1 VASPSVLEPVA
12 IIISLIFSFL
22 NYSIKIEIIKN
33 SKLDNE
39 KLSEIKIL
47 VDDRLNRFDFSKVI
61 VEKPW
66 GYEYLIYKGK
76 ESSIWGLKIN
86 KDYLTSMHCHLN
98 KKTALLVLSGE
109 VICST
114 LKKSFNL
121 KERDGI
127 VFDKRVFHSTKS
139 ISDKGAVVMEV
150 ETPPKKTDL
159 IRLSDNYGRKLK
171 GYELQNEMCFDLS
184 KYEHIY
190 FNENEEESVKK
201 IGKMDL
207 CISNLKEDSIK
218 EYLKKYKGS
227 LIFILDGKLIN
238 KKNKE
243 IFEVGDVFK
252 IDNSEDI
259 DSMNTDSFIKVL
271 KITKNER

>member
-1 VASPSVLEPVA
+1 M
-12 IIISLIFSFL
+12 
-22 NYSIKIEIIKN
+22 IERIKN

-66 GYEYLIYKGK
+66 GHEYLIYKGK

-86 KDYLTSMHCHLN
+86 QDYLTSMHCHLN
-98 KKTALLVLSGE
+98 KKTALLVLSGQ

-114 LKKSFNL
+114 LENNFNL
-121 KERDGI
+121 KEKDGL
-127 VFDKRVFHSTKS
+127 VFDKKVFHSTKA
-139 ISDKGAVVMEV
+139 ISDKEAVIMEI
-150 ETPPKKTDL
+150 EAPPQKTDL
-159 IRLSDNYGRKLK
+159 IRLSDNYGRELK
-171 GYELQNEMCFDLS
+171 GYELQNEMCFDLT

-201 IGKMDL
+201 IGKMGL
-207 CISNLKEDSIK
+207 CISNLKEDSIE
-218 EYLKKYKGS
+218 EYLKKYNDS
-227 LIFILDGKLIN
+227 LIVILEGKLID

-243 IFEVGDVFK
+243 IFDVGDMFK
-252 IDNSEDI
+252 ID
-259 DSMNTDSFIKVL
+259 DSTSLAPIHMDRESFIKVL
-271 KITKNER
+271 KITKND